1 MIVLFLFSFL
11 IITKNKKY
19 SFMILEP
26 YRVMIVILSKEES
39 SSVMYLVQ
47 SGVDLRE
54 GHSDIGNE
62 TSD

>member
-1 MIVLFLFSFL
+1 
-11 IITKNKKY
+11 
-19 SFMILEP
+19 MILEP